1 MSTIRDRRQLAGT
14 TALALLLSAAAIAT
28 APASYAGIGKETK
41 ASTAGVVLLAE
52 TGTTTTAP
60 PPATETA
67 GEPEAPEA
75 EGTGDAPEQ
84 PAAAETAPAEAAP
97 AAAETVAPAQPEAD
111 EPEAAETAPAV
122 PADEPAA
129 AEATPAPAE
138 EPAAAEAEPATPSA
152 AEEPAAAEAAT
163 PPVTVEIVADT
174 APAVA
179 VTPPTD
185 PKALA
190 VFEMLDK
197 HCARCHQ
204 DGKLGNRLRPAKN
217 FGDVLDLARLA
228 RDPNLIQPGN
238 PDASRLYKQ
247 IVKKEMP
254 YDTYY
259 EFSGAEPTAEEI
271 TALRDWIEGLGQSQ
285 SASCE
290 KRKFMTNED
299 VVGAI
304 AADLQSEADHRV
316 KGMRYFTL
324 VNLANACA
332 SDEELEVYRQGFVKL
347 LNSLSKN
354 PDVVRL
360 NAIDEGKTIVKV
372 NLEELNWTTEDWEK
386 LVSAYPYAVDPDVKL
401 NDFVKQATE
410 TNLAYIRADWM
421 AFAASRPPLYHT
433 ILKLPTTFDGL
444 QKELKL
450 DIKTNL
456 TKFLAKRAGFQVSGV
471 SRNNRLIERH
481 GIETGAFWTS
491 YDFGGNKGTQNLL
504 EHPLGPEGEGAFTH
518 DGGETI
524 FSLPNGFNA
533 YYLNTAKGDQIATGP
548 TNIVQDTTQKD
559 LLVTNGISCMG
570 CHDQGFRK
578 AKDEIRA
585 HVEDDRTF
593 SKEVRDSV
601 TALYPTHDEMDV
613 VIDGDVKGFRAAM
626 ERAGLD
632 PDMKYGGIEMIN
644 ALSKQ
649 YEKDVTLKLAAAEYG
664 LSDEEFVTRLEGAG
678 GEAFRVK
685 RRLEQGVIPRDT
697 FELAFKDLLGK
708 VTDDKVAEAKGAA
721 ATEATPA
728 ATVADVKEKADVSR
742 DFEISLISDKSKYKK
757 GELATFTVASKQDC
771 NLTLIN
777 VDSKGTGTVLL
788 PNDFEK
794 EHFLKAGSEIQVPS
808 AEASY
813 QLRLQDKGTET
824 VIAVCNASKE
834 EVDGIQ
840 HNFDEKQFT
849 ELGNYRSFA
858 VRAIKVEKTKKKAGE
873 KKASEE
879 AAETGKV
886 TAKGDV
892 LARTAIKFEVK

>member
-28 APASYAGIGKETK
+28 APASYAGIGTETK
-41 ASTAGVVLLAE
+41 ASTAGVVLAQA
-52 TGTTTTAP
+52 TTTTTTDQ
-60 PPATETA
+60 PAAETTTEA
-67 GEPEAPEA
+67 EAPAA

-97 AAAETVAPAQPEAD
+97 AAAETVAPEQPEAD
-111 EPEAAETAPAV
+111 EPEAADTAPA
-122 PADEPAA
+122 
-129 AEATPAPAE
+129 APAE
-138 EPAAAEAEPATPSA
+138 EPAAAEAEPA
-152 AEEPAAAEAAT
+152 AEEPAATEAAT
-163 PPVTVEIVADT
+163 PPATVEIVADT
-174 APAVA
+174 APAVPVKA
-179 VTPPTD
+179 PTD

-190 VFEMLDK
+190 AFEMLDK

-204 DGKLGNRLRPAKN
+204 DGLLKNRLRPAKN
-217 FGDVLDLARLA
+217 FGDVLDLERLA

-238 PDASRLYKQ
+238 PDASRIYKQ

-271 TALRDWIEGLGQSQ
+271 TALRDWIEGLGETQT
-285 SASCE
+285 ASCE
-290 KRKFMTNED
+290 KRKFVTNED

-324 VNLANACA
+324 TNIANACA

-372 NLEELNWTTEDWEK
+372 NLEELNWTPEDWEK

-401 NDFVKQATE
+401 NDFVKQATD

-444 QKELKL
+444 QKEVKL
-450 DIKTNL
+450 DIKSNL
-456 TKFLAKRAGFQVSGV
+456 EKFLAKRSGFQVSGV

-491 YDFGGNKGTQNLL
+491 YDFAGNKGKQSLF
-504 EHPLGPEGEGAFTH
+504 EHPLGPDGENAFTH

-524 FSLPNGFNA
+524 FSLPNGFSA
-533 YYLNTAKGDQIATGP
+533 YYLNTADGKQLDTGP
-548 TNIVQDTTQKD
+548 TQIVQDTTQKD
-559 LLVTNGISCMG
+559 LQVTNGISCMG

-578 AKDEIRA
+578 AKDEIRP
-585 HVEDDRTF
+585 HVENDRTF
-593 SKEVRDSV
+593 SKEVRDAV
-601 TALYPTHDEMDV
+601 TALYPTTEEMDII
-613 VIDGDVKGFRAAM
+613 IDNDVKSFRSAM
-626 ERAGLD
+626 EKAGLN
-632 PDMKYGGIEMIN
+632 PDLKWGGIEMIN

-697 FELAFKDLLGK
+697 FELSFKDLLTK

-757 GELATFTVASKQDC
+757 GELATFTIASKQDC

-788 PNDFEK
+788 PNDFQK
-794 EHFLKAGSEIQVPS
+794 DNFLKAGTEIQVPGPD
-808 AEASY
+808 ASF

-824 VIAVCNASKE
+824 VIAVCNASKD
-834 EVDGIQ
+834 EVDGIK

>member
-28 APASYAGIGKETK
+28 APASYAGIGTETT
-41 ASTAGVVLLAE
+41 ASTAGVVLAQAD
-52 TGTTTTAP
+52 TTTATTGTQ
-60 PPATETA
+60 PALETVA
-67 GEPEAPEA
+67 EEPEASEA

-111 EPEAAETAPAV
+111 ETEAAETAPAA

-129 AEATPAPAE
+129 AEATPAPTE
-138 EPAAAEAEPATPSA
+138 EPAEAEAEPAE
-152 AEEPAAAEAAT
+152 AEEPAAAEAAA

-179 VTPPTD
+179 VVPPTD
-185 PKALA
+185 PKLLA
-190 VFEMLDK
+190 VFEMLEK

-204 DGKLGNRLRPAKN
+204 DGKLANRLRPAKN
-217 FGDVLDLARLA
+217 FGDVLDLERLA

-259 EFSGAEPTAEEI
+259 EFSGAEPTVEEV
-271 TALRDWIEGLGQSQ
+271 TALRDWIEGLGETQ

-304 AADLQSEADHRV
+304 AADLQAEADHRV

-332 SDEELEVYRQGFVKL
+332 SDEELEVYRQGLIKL

-360 NAIDEGKTIVKV
+360 ATIDEGKTIVKV
-372 NLEELNWTTEDWEK
+372 NLDDLAWTGEDWEK
-386 LVSAYPYAVDPDVKL
+386 LLSVYPYAAEPDVKL
-401 NDFVKQATE
+401 FDFVKQATD

-433 ILKLPTTFDGL
+433 ILKLPTTYDGL
-444 QKELKL
+444 QKEVKL
-450 DIKTNL
+450 DIKANL
-456 TKFLAKRAGFQVSGV
+456 TKFLAKRSGFQISGV

-491 YDFGGNKGTQNLL
+491 YDFAGNKGTQSLF

-524 FSLPNGFNA
+524 FSLPNGFSA
-533 YYLNTAKGDQIATGP
+533 YYLYTADGKQLDTGP
-548 TNIVQDTTQKD
+548 TSIVQDTTQKD

-578 AKDEIRA
+578 AKDEIRG
-585 HVEDDRTF
+585 HVENDRTF
-593 SKEVRDSV
+593 AKEARDAV
-601 TALYPTHDEMDV
+601 TALYPTTDEMDLI
-613 VIDGDVKGFRAAM
+613 IDNDVKSFRAAM
-626 ERAGLD
+626 EKAGLN
-632 PDMKYGGIEMIN
+632 PDLKYGGIEIIN

-649 YEKDVTLKLAAAEYG
+649 YEKDVTLRLAAAEFG
-664 LSDEEFVTRLEGAG
+664 LSGEEFVTRLEGAG
-678 GEAFRVK
+678 GESFRVK

-697 FELAFKDLLGK
+697 FEVGFKDLLGK
-708 VTDDKVAEAKGAA
+708 VTDDKFAESKGVATAEAAK
-721 ATEATPA
+721 
-728 ATVADVKEKADVSR
+728 VADVKEKADVSR
-742 DFEISLISDKSKYKK
+742 DFEISVISDKSVYKK
-757 GELATFTVASKQDC
+757 GELATFTIASKQDC

-777 VDSKGTGTVLL
+777 VDGKGVGTVLL

-794 EHFLKAGSEIQVPS
+794 EHFLKAGSEIQVPGPD
-808 AEASY
+808 AAY
-813 QLRLQDKGTET
+813 QLRLQDKGKET
-824 VIAVCNASKE
+824 VIAVCNASKD
-834 EVDGIQ
+834 EVDGIK

-849 ELGNYRSFA
+849 ELGVYRSFA

>member
-1 MSTIRDRRQLAGT
+1 MSTIRIRRQLAGT
-14 TALALLLSAAAIAT
+14 TALALLLAAAAIAT
-28 APASYAGIGKETK
+28 APKTFAGIGTETK
-41 ASTAGVVLLAE
+41 ASTAGVVLAQA
-52 TGTTTTAP
+52 TTTTTTDQ
-60 PPATETA
+60 PAAATA
-67 GEPEAPEA
+67 AEEPEAGAA
-75 EGTGDAPEQ
+75 ETAAEQ
-84 PAAAETAPAEAAP
+84 PAAAETAPEEAAP
-97 AAAETVAPAQPEAD
+97 AAAETEAPA
-111 EPEAAETAPAV
+111 AP
-122 PADEPAA
+122 
-129 AEATPAPAE
+129 E
-138 EPAAAEAEPATPSA
+138 EPAAAEAETAAPAA
-152 AEEPAAAEAAT
+152 GEEPAAAEAAPAAET
-163 PPVTVEIVADT
+163 PPAEAVADT
-174 APAVA
+174 APAVPVVA
-179 VTPPTD
+179 PTD

-190 VFEMLDK
+190 AFQMLEK
-197 HCARCHQ
+197 HCSRCHQ
-204 DGKLGNRLRPAKN
+204 DGMLKNRLRPAKN
-217 FGDVLDLARLA
+217 FGDVLDLEQLA

-238 PDASRLYKQ
+238 PDASRIYKQ

-254 YDTYY
+254 YDVYY
-259 EFSGAEPTAEEI
+259 EFSGSEPTAEEI
-271 TALRDWIEGLGQSQ
+271 TALRDWIEGLGDTQT
-285 SASCE
+285 ASCE
-290 KRKFMTNED
+290 KHKFMTNED

-324 VNLANACA
+324 TNVANACA
-332 SDEELEVYRQGFVKL
+332 SEEELEVYRQGFIKL

-360 NAIDEGKTIVKV
+360 ATIDEGKTIVKV
-372 NLEELNWTTEDWEK
+372 NLEDLNWTADDWEK

-401 NDFVKQATE
+401 NDFVKQATD

-433 ILKLPTTFDGL
+433 ILKLPTSFNDL

-456 TKFLAKRAGFQVSGV
+456 EKFLAKRAGFQISGV

-491 YDFGGNKGTQNLL
+491 YDFAGNKGNQSLF
-504 EHPLGPEGEGAFTH
+504 EHPTGPEGEAAFKH

-533 YYLNTAKGDQIATGP
+533 YYLNTADGKQLDTGP
-548 TNIVQDTTQKD
+548 TQIVQDTTQKN

-585 HVEDDRTF
+585 HVENDRTF
-593 SKEVRDSV
+593 AKEIRDTV
-601 TALYPTHDEMDV
+601 TALYPTTDEMDI
-613 VIDGDVKGFRAAM
+613 VIDNDVKSFRAAL
-626 ERAGLD
+626 EKAGLN
-632 PDMKYGGIEMIN
+632 PDLKYGGIEMIN

-697 FELAFKDLLGK
+697 FELAFKDLLTK

-742 DFEISLISDKSKYKK
+742 DFEISLISDKSVYKK

-788 PNDFEK
+788 PNDFQK
-794 EHFLKAGSEIQVPS
+794 ENFLKAGSEIQVPS
-808 AEASY
+808 PDASF

-824 VIAVCNASKE
+824 VIAVCNASKD

-849 ELGNYRSFA
+849 ELGNYRSFS
-858 VRAIKVEKTKKKAGE
+858 VRAIKVEKAKKTG